1 MYSGDHLFPRWINAL
16 APVVGGEM
24 TDLGART
31 RQIGTF
37 PVFLEN
43 ISPAQNAGLPERLGP
58 LGVVPTCI
66 VRLIAFNTL
75 RCSDIHARRERSTF
89 LHKKRVPGLF
99 FGFGNGFPKLS
110 LTVPTQSK
118 RTMPVTSGGHH
129 YVKATNS
136 VSEPGLTFTINN
148 MIQNY
153 DAGLPSQGIFALD
166 EFP

>member
-1 MYSGDHLFPRWINAL
+1 
-16 APVVGGEM
+16 M

-99 FGFGNGFPKLS
+99 FGLETDSRNFHSQFYAIQENN
-110 LTVPTQSK
+110 
-118 RTMPVTSGGHH
+118 TS
-129 YVKATNS
+129 
-136 VSEPGLTFTINN
+136 
-148 MIQNY
+148 
-153 DAGLPSQGIFALD
+153 D
-166 EFP
+166 EW